1 MHAVFIPYG
10 TRPCVELFLRAIEA
24 ELFNMKMWKDGVITY
39 MGLYGAVRLLP
50 FGAVE
55 AIFPKEYKDKV
66 LTTLSFQFKAP
77 YNISTIGLRKM
88 FKCKKVKKFNTD
100 EKFNWDRQNV
110 AIIPIGIREDGEMTD
125 PDGDCKGWT
134 HEAI

>member
-24 ELFNMKMWKDGVITY
+24 ELFGLRMEKDGKVRFI
-39 MGLYGAVRLLP
+39 GLYGAVRLLP
-50 FGAVE
+50 FGACE
-55 AIFPKEYKDKV
+55 AIFPKEYRDKV
-66 LTTLSFQFKAP
+66 LTTLNFQNKAP
-77 YNISTIGLRKM
+77 YGISTVALRKM
-88 FKCKKVKKFNTD
+88 FKCKKVGKFNTD
-100 EKFNWDRQNV
+100 ERYNWNMQN
-110 AIIPIGIREDGEMTD
+110 ISMIPIGIREDGEFTD